1 MIRPAENGERDMGLS
16 KRSIEM
22 LLDLVEIKL
31 SYMDISDREDA
42 RDMQILERCKAE
54 LRALDQGTQ
63 AMLANERRRIARPRV
78 DVAP

>member
-1 MIRPAENGERDMGLS
+1 MSLS

-42 RDMQILERCKAE
+42 RDMQILERCREE
-54 LRALDQGTQ
+54 LRALDTGADRIVTFQRPV
-63 AMLANERRRIARPRV
+63 RRPGRPRAV
-78 DVAP
+78 V